1 MISLEKR
8 KEKENDYMNSNDDFA
23 LNLKQDI
30 MIIMQTGQAGQT
42 WKPTTD
48 QTIKPNTTTSK

>member
-42 WKPTTD
+42 
-48 QTIKPNTTTSK
+48 